1 MKLKVFFSWQTETNP
16 QGFNNKQ
23 FLINCINSALKQIEN
38 KGDLEGITF
47 EFHEGLRGISGNAS
61 VAAEMFRLI
70 DESDI
75 FIGDMTVAQHLNE
88 RAEALKENHE
98 LFMRYAPNCNV
109 YGEYN
114 RALGKHDLFW
124 KQIVLLMNEA
134 NKSVYD
140 DPDVIPFDT
149 RDRRWPIYFTL
160 KDDNEESKRHAKDE
174 LLKTLPDAIRLCALE
189 ARKYISNRYYPFV
202 TWFTHSKQGGLN
214 SSSVS
219 EKMADMCKAN
229 IYSQEGAAC
238 IIGGPGTDKT
248 VLVQKACRESI
259 LANNYLYV
267 NLVDYEYQEFKKTL
281 ETIFKDVKDAIVVI
295 DNCCEDVLERVLSVR
310 RRERASNK
318 VVALFE
324 KPLEGA
330 VNLSTYKFFQ
340 SDMRDLFGVDMKE
353 CLDVMRVT
361 NPDVQERVTNFSE
374 GNIGLVQSIG
384 SSLSSIADVRML
396 TSEFLTSK
404 VLESTPNDIERV
416 IMQSLSLFEF
426 IGWKEDRAGELEFIL
441 NDKNITPIDVEKTIL
456 TNKAIALIKK
466 GLKRG
471 LFIERGRTVSV
482 TPRPM
487 ALQLIS
493 EWLES
498 VDEKRLLAVITSING
513 SPHGKRLLH
522 EFHDRFRFMGES
534 EEASSMIAAILRP
547 GCVFE
552 KFDVI
557 NTDEGAMLLDS
568 FAEVNPQA
576 VVQMLQRIINTKSQE
591 QLLALVDGR
600 RYIVWTL
607 DKLCFRSDTF
617 KQSAALMLRLAN
629 AENEHISN
637 NATGQFIGLFPVML
651 PATETNLTVRLE
663 FLKEQFKLNQ
673 NRTVLMSALKRAL
686 TNRDFILFSGAET
699 MGDKKLE
706 PYTPKSYAE
715 IASYFEGCLDILV
728 CEISKHA
735 EYEPKAVEI
744 LEDTVIPLCDG
755 GYASLVLP
763 VIDNIAKQ
771 RNYDWGKM
779 QHTLSFFYG
788 KVKGSMNP
796 EDRDLYEEIV
806 RQLTKM
812 DPVSRFLRAEK
823 ESFYTEEGLRESYEK
838 RIEKNK
844 ETFEVLANDFYDKQL
859 IDKETL
865 CKLICSEN
873 ISTYPFGSTLAKRMT
888 LEEQYSFVHNMIDA
902 INECEKPSIDIL
914 CQFISEVDNET
925 FDNLIPELKKSKFT
939 YTLFACIGIRNIKP
953 GEDLFTHLHELVE
966 KGNASVED
974 YHQYWTRLKIGQMTE
989 DDCIR
994 LFDEILTFNGGFAI
1008 VLKMSFFLLMDKKI
1022 IGFRKLADFMANAFL
1037 NYKEGPVIDLN
1048 LALNNA
1054 EALLRAYDY
1063 PELAH
1068 RINDEILGYAKASHT
1083 SFSHSYEL
1091 EVIYRLLM
1099 SKYFNVIW
1107 PSLSHQ
1113 LLADGDEFMAY
1124 YNMKWFLGV
1133 GLVDNDNPIINEGNH
1148 FDEMKPWLEAHPEIA
1163 PMRLASLILV
1173 ADEQG
1178 EFTPEAMYLID
1189 NYGKDRNVLSEL
1201 GCSLNSFASVGSVLP
1216 QYEHRRNIYSKLLN
1230 HRFEEVRIWAQ
1241 SEVNSCEYMI
1251 AYEGKREQE
1260 KM

>member
-1 MKLKVFFSWQTETNP
+1 MKLKVFFSWQEETNP

-23 FLINCINSALKQIEN
+23 FLIGCINSALKQIEN
-38 KGDLEGITF
+38 TGELKGISF
-47 EFHEGLRGISGNAS
+47 EFHEGLRDIGGDAK
-61 VAAEMFRLI
+61 VAAEMFRQI
-70 DESDI
+70 DECDI
-75 FIGDMTVAQHLNE
+75 FIGDMTVAQRLSE
-88 RAEALKENHE
+88 RAEGLKKENE
-98 LFMRYAPNCNV
+98 LFMRYTPNCNV

-114 RALGKHDLFW
+114 RALGKHEHFW
-124 KQIVLLMNEA
+124 KQIVLLMNKA

-140 DPDVIPFDT
+140 DPNVIPFDT
-149 RDRRWPIYFTL
+149 KDRRWPISFTL
-160 KDDNEESKRHAKDE
+160 KDDDEENIIHTKAE
-174 LLKTLPDAIRLCALE
+174 LLKALPDAIRLCALE
-189 ARKYISNRYYPFV
+189 ARDYISNRYYPFV
-202 TWFTHSKQGGLN
+202 TWFTHIKQGGLN
-214 SSSVS
+214 YSSVS
-219 EKMADMCKAN
+219 EKMADLCKAN
-229 IYSQEGAAC
+229 IYSQKGAAC

-248 VLVQKACRESI
+248 VLVLKAFRESI

-267 NLVDYEYQEFKKTL
+267 NLVDYEYPEFKKTL

-295 DNCCEDVLERVLSVR
+295 DNCSEDVLKRVLSVR
-310 RRERASNK
+310 SRERAGNK
-318 VVALFE
+318 VVALFDN
-324 KPLEGA
+324 PLEGE
-330 VNLSTYKFFQ
+330 VNLSMYKFFQ
-340 SDMRDLFGVDMKE
+340 SDMRHLFGVDMKE
-353 CLDVMRVT
+353 CLDIMRVT
-361 NPDVQERVTNFSE
+361 NLDVQERVTNFSE

-384 SSLSSIADVRML
+384 SSLSSITDVRML
-396 TSEFLTSK
+396 TSKFLTSK
-404 VLESTPNDIERV
+404 VLESTPNDVDRV

-471 LFIERGRTVSV
+471 LFIERGRTISV

-498 VDEKRLLAVITSING
+498 VDEKRLLAVITSIND

-534 EEASSMIAAILRP
+534 EEASSMIATILKP

-552 KFDVI
+552 RFDVI
-557 NTDEGAMLLDS
+557 NTDEAAMLLES
-568 FAEVNPQA
+568 FAEVNPIA
-576 VVQMLQRIINTKSQE
+576 VVQMLQRVINTKKHE
-591 QLLALVDGR
+591 ELLALKDGR
-600 RYIVWTL
+600 RYLVWTL
-607 DKLCFRSDTF
+607 DKLCFRADTF
-617 KQSAALMLRLAN
+617 NQSAAMMLRLAN

-637 NATGQFIGLFPVML
+637 NATGQFIGLFPVRL
-651 PATETNLTVRLE
+651 PATETNLMVRLE

-728 CEISKHA
+728 CEINKHT
-735 EYEPKAVEI
+735 EYEPKAIEI
-744 LEDTVIPLCDG
+744 LEDTVISLCDG
-755 GYASLVLP
+755 GYASLALP

-788 KVKGSMNP
+788 KVKGSMNLD
-796 EDRDLYEEIV
+796 DRDLYEKV
-806 RQLTKM
+806 VQQLTKM

-844 ETFEVLANDFYDKQL
+844 ETFEALADEFYDKQL

-902 INECEKPSIDIL
+902 INDCEKPSIDIL
-914 CQFISEVDNET
+914 CQFMSEIEENV
-925 FDNLIPELKKSKFT
+925 FVKLIPELKRSKIS

-966 KGNASVED
+966 KGNANVED
-974 YHQYWTRLKIGQMTE
+974 YHQYWTRLDIGQMTE
-989 DDCIR
+989 NDCIR

-1022 IGFRKLADFMANAFL
+1022 LGFRKLADFMANAFL

-1083 SFSHSYEL
+1083 SFSHNYEL

-1099 SKYFNVIW
+1099 SKYFKEIW
-1107 PSLSHQ
+1107 PSLSQQ
-1113 LLADGDEFMAY
+1113 LLAEGDDFMAY

-1133 GLVDNDNPIINEGNH
+1133 DMVDNDNPIINEGDH

-1201 GCSLNSFASVGSVLP
+1201 GYSLNSFVSVGSVLP

-1230 HRFEEVRIWAQ
+1230 HKFEEVRIWAQ
-1241 SEVNSCEYMI
+1241 SEVNSCDYMI

-1260 KM
+1260 KI